1 MLDALGIWIA
11 GVCVFYAGKV
21 CDRHIYHANSWHG
34 IVMRIEERK
43 REGEMEGD
51 DAINWIEVEN

>member
-1 MLDALGIWIA
+1 
-11 GVCVFYAGKV
+11 
-21 CDRHIYHANSWHG
+21 
-34 IVMRIEERK
+34 MRIEERK